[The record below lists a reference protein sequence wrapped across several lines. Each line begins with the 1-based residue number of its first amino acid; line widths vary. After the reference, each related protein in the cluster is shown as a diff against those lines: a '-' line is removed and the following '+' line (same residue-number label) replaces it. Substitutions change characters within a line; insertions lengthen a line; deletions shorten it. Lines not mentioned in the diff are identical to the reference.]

1 MLTEMMEI
9 EDEAR
14 RLRSLHISVPDIMR
28 QTGLSMFE
36 VYEVTESR
44 EVAVA
49 KMARLHF
56 VRGTGWPWDEMVNH
70 PDDQRQPTQ
79 DPALDAARAVVNLFR
94 GQTVD
99 DPMRGLLDT
108 LPPEKRKQVLEILVR
123 LIRTASASA
132 PQAG

>member
-1 MLTEMMEI
+1 MTQA

-14 RLRSLHISVPDIMR
+14 RLRSMHISVPDIMR

-36 VYEVTESR
+36 VYEITESR
-44 EVAVA
+44 EIAVA

-70 PDDQRQPTQ
+70 PNDQRQPTQ
-79 DPALDAARAVVNLFR
+79 DPVLDAARAIVDLFR
-94 GQTVD
+94 GQNLD
-99 DPMRGLLDT
+99 DPMRGLLDA
-108 LPPEKRKQVLEILVR
+108 LPLEKRKQVLEILVR
-123 LIRTASASA
+123 LMRAASTSA